1 MTDLADRLVR
11 AVREDAAV
19 RRVRRLQPTGGPG
32 EKIFPPTYPGDG
44 RNAPPRHVFETRR
57 VGGDNVLCVL
67 VDSVQSQANRLEEA
81 LLRARRH
88 DAIAFPAITVDFAG
102 TAVADI
108 GEITTLDAPHRVFDA
123 IVRDAEL
130 GNKAFRDTA
139 EGKSLTQAKPSA
151 ASAVYELS
159 PTALVFGAW
168 NSTGEG
174 GGLGAKFPRA
184 IVSEIVGVGVATE
197 MDTKTGEQRASGQ
210 RPGSR
215 VDPLG
220 IRSGVQVY
228 KLPGGDW
235 TLDRAE
241 AEKAEADAKAK
252 EAGKKAGRA
261 KEDGKPKEPKAL
273 KPSEINH
280 SNIAPS
286 LQQLGVSVDYLQH
299 TLVVSMAALRRL
311 HFPVKGKPSGEIDA
325 YAQAALATLAIAAAL
340 AQDRAGYFLRSRCDL
355 VPDAAAPGGFEIV
368 RADGTT
374 EPLALSFED
383 ASKLVGALAAKTKA
397 LGLAWRA
404 EDVRLTPMRKLVE
417 LVQRSREKALQG
429 EAEGDDA
436 G

>member
-1 MTDLADRLVR
+1 MTDLAERLVR
-11 AVREDAAV
+11 AVQHDAAI
-19 RRVRRLQPTGGPG
+19 RRVRRLQPTGGAG
-32 EKIFPPTYPGDG
+32 DKIFPPTYPGEG
-44 RNAPPRHVFETRR
+44 RNAAARHVFETRR
-57 VGGDNVLCVL
+57 VGSGNVLCVL

-81 LLRARRH
+81 LLRARRE
-88 DAIAFPAITVDFAG
+88 AEIGFPAITVDFTG
-102 TAVADI
+102 TDVADI

-130 GNKAFRDTA
+130 HKKVFRETA
-139 EGKSLTQAKPSA
+139 EGKSLIQAKPTA

-159 PTALVFGAW
+159 PTALIFGAW

-184 IVSEIVGVGVATE
+184 IVSEIVGIGVATE
-197 MDTKTGEQRASGQ
+197 IDAKTGEPRPSGQ

-215 VDPLG
+215 IDPLG
-220 IRSGVQVY
+220 IRSGVRVY

-235 TLDRAE
+235 TLE
-241 AEKAEADAKAK
+241 EPESEKAK
-252 EAGKKAGRA
+252 EHGAKDSGKKAGKA
-261 KEDGKPKEPKAL
+261 KEEAKPREPKVL

-311 HFPVKGKPSGEIDA
+311 HFPVSGKRSSEIDA
-325 YAQAALATLAIAAAL
+325 HAQATLAALALAAAL

-355 VPDAAAPGGFEIV
+355 VPEANAPGDFEIV
-368 RADGTT
+368 RTDGAT
-374 EPLALSFED
+374 EPLALDFEV
-383 ASKLVGALAAKTKA
+383 AARAVAVLAAKTQD

-404 EDVRLTPMRKLVE
+404 EDLRLAPLAKLVE
-417 LVQRSREKALQG
+417 LVKRSREKALQG
-429 EAEGDDA
+429 EAEAEDGD
-436 G
+436 